1 MNLAMLKKPK
11 LLAFGVPA
19 ALMSQCAPQQ
29 CAPTPAPAAAST
41 VTSVIDGD
49 TVRVSGGET
58 IRLIGIDA
66 PESGQCGAMDAT
78 LHLRHLVLDQTVA
91 LRPGA
96 RDDRDR
102 YGRLLRYV
110 ETASVDA
117 GLNMVQ
123 NGFAVARYDSRD
135 GYGAHTRE
143 AAYVA
148 ADAGTPNVCGFDPT
162 APAPSPV
169 PAPTPQPPTG
179 GGCHP
184 NYTPCL
190 PQVGDLDCGEIAGHL
205 KPVRVI
211 GGSDPY
217 RLDADGDGRGCDA
230 G

>member
-1 MNLAMLKKPK
+1 M
-11 LLAFGVPA
+11 
-19 ALMSQCAPQQ
+19 
-29 CAPTPAPAAAST
+29 
-41 VTSVIDGD
+41 TSVVDGD
-49 TVRVSGGET
+49 TVKVTGGET

-66 PESGQCGAMDAT
+66 PESGQCGATDAT
-78 LHLRHLVLDQTVA
+78 LHLRHLVLNQTVA

-96 RDDRDR
+96 QDDRDR

-162 APAPSPV
+162 ARLRRPRRHPHLPPA
-169 PAPTPQPPTG
+169 PQPPAG

-184 NYTPCL
+184 NYSPCL
-190 PQVGDLDCGEIAGHL
+190 PTGGRPGLRRDRRPPQAGARHRRLRSLPARRRRGRLRLRRRLTAPRRGD
-205 KPVRVI
+205 PVRPWRRR
-211 GGSDPY
+211 S
-217 RLDADGDGRGCDA
+217 A
-230 G
+230 GA